1 MKGRKPLPT
10 EFKVISGE
18 KRKHRLNPGEPRPDI
33 SIPEPPAFLSAE
45 ALKEWNRITP
55 ELERLGI
62 ITVLDRLPLAVFC
75 QVSAD
80 LAEAERQLHREG
92 FTVATANGG
101 TKTHPLVGIVNMF
114 QTMLHKYAV
123 EFGMTPSSR
132 SRVKALKPE
141 TNERRN
147 TWATL

>member
-10 EFKVISGE
+10 AFKVINGE

-33 SIPEPPAFLSAE
+33 STPKPPAFLSAE

-92 FTVATANGG
+92 FTIQTANGG

-114 QTMLHKYAV
+114 QSMMQKFAV
-123 EFGMTPSSR
+123 EFGMTPASR
-132 SRVKALKPE
+132 NRVKVNRKADGAAA
-141 TNERRN
+141 R
-147 TWATL
+147 WAE